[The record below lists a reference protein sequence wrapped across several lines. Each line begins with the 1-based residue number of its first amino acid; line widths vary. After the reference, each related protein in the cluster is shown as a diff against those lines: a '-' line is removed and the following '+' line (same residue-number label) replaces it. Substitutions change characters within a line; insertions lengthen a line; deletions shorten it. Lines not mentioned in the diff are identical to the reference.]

1 MALFFGELKEVGF
14 RQNLPLKPL
23 NLLAFSFGAI
33 ADMVGHVTVS
43 QLPDKCF
50 NFQPLI

>member
-23 NLLAFSFGAI
+23 NLLAFLFGAI
-33 ADMVGHVTVS
+33 ADMVVPCNCVTTSRQV
-43 QLPDKCF
+43 L
-50 NFQPLI
+50 